1 MAAITDKFNKA
12 ADGTGAYPS
21 IASVTAAR
29 GEGGDILICDD
40 LSGWAKDTAVHF
52 STYRLLPDGTV
63 DTNTQTDW
71 KGIVVDNTI
80 TQMTR
85 LAGAEDSGHLA
96 GDKIELNPTIG
107 WLDDLIT
114 GLLKS
119 HNQDGT
125 LKNSIVQTKN
135 IAEAAITADKIANGA
150 AKANMDWES
159 LETHHEAGTQNNVSS
174 EVILSTYTVPEDG
187 KYTIDFE
194 GSTAITGSTH
204 HIFDI
209 GIYCDDQ
216 KIWGNSLASIPNYA
230 GNNSA
235 CISES
240 VTKNLSKGDKITLK
254 AKVSNATTKV
264 FWTLNINQ
272 IW

>member
-29 GEGGDILICDD
+29 GEGGDILTCDD

-125 LKNSIVQTKN
+125 LKNNVVQTKN
-135 IAEAAITADKIANGA
+135 IAEAAITTEKL
-150 AKANMDWES
+150 AKAAVKSDNVDC
-159 LETHHEAGTQNNVSS
+159 ETLKINPLYMQT
-174 EVILSTYTVPEDG
+174 
-187 KYTIDFE
+187 
-194 GSTAITGSTH
+194 GSTAITIGSPGSAGLGATVN
-204 HIFDI
+204 FAVPFKNTP
-209 GIYCDDQ
+209 
-216 KIWGNSLASIPNYA
+216 KIIATLVNGSGTGASI
-230 GNNSA
+230 
-235 CISES
+235 
-240 VTKNLSKGDKITLK
+240 TTLSH
-254 AKVSNATTKV
+254 STTKFTALARFLV
-264 FWTLNINQ
+264 ATSQTNSTFDWVAIDETQPPFISA
-272 IW
+272 